1 MRRWNGWG
9 DDTVFYTLP
18 QHACSY
24 LAEKTGGAS
33 PLPEATLDEV
43 LLKVPPSRLPGHPLV
58 IQDAEERVRQCRG
71 QSLPD
76 WLALKSG
83 NIDAFPNGIAYPTT
97 TGEVQSLLSYAEK
110 TGAIIIPY
118 GGCTSVVG
126 HINPEPGERPI
137 LTVYMSRMNRLVSL
151 DDESRLATFQA
162 GAAGPDLEAQ
172 LRAKGYT
179 LGHFPQS
186 FECSTFGGWIATRSS
201 GQQSLW
207 YGGRIEKFF
216 TGGMLVSP
224 EGPLEI
230 PAFPASAAGP
240 DLREIVLGSEGRL
253 GILTEA
259 KVRISPLPER
269 ERFRIVFFPHWDA
282 ALDSVRETVQEG
294 IPLSMLR
301 LGSAL
306 ETETQLALAGHER
319 VISLLEKLL
328 TWRGVGSNKCM
339 LLFGVT
345 GTRASCRSTLRRALR
360 VFRHGDGIHVGSY
373 GGRKWA
379 ESRFLIPY
387 LRNTLWDKGYAV
399 DTLETAADW
408 QNVNRTVEDIE
419 SALHGAFG
427 TEAGPVLVLT
437 HLSHLYPQGS
447 SIYITVIFRAAKTY
461 EDTFRIW
468 KCLKTAASK
477 AIVKNRGTISHQHGV
492 GIDHEPYL
500 AAEKGRLG
508 IAAIKAICDTF
519 DPHGIMNPG
528 KLLR

>member
-9 DDTVFYTLP
+9 DDTILYPVP
-18 QHACSY
+18 RNASSY
-24 LAEKTGGAS
+24 LIEKIGKGA

-43 LLKVPPSRLPGHPLV
+43 LLAVPPSRLPEHPLV
-58 IQDAEERVRQCRG
+58 IQSAEERVRHCRG
-71 QSLPD
+71 QSIPD

-83 NIDAFPNGIAYPTT
+83 NIDSFPDGIAYPSTT
-97 TGEVQSLLSYAEK
+97 DEVQSLFSYAEK
-110 TGAIIIPY
+110 AGAAIIPY
-118 GGCTSVVG
+118 GGGTSVVG
-126 HINPEPGERPI
+126 HITPEKGERPV
-137 LTVYMSRMNRLVSL
+137 LTVDMSRMNRLVSL
-151 DDESRLATFQA
+151 DEESRLAAFLA
-162 GAAGPDLEAQ
+162 GVAGPDLEAQ

-186 FECSTFGGWIATRSS
+186 FEFSTLGGWIATRSS
-201 GQQSLW
+201 GQQSLR
-207 YGGRIEKFF
+207 YGRIEQLFA
-216 TGGMLVSP
+216 GGLLASP
-224 EGPLEI
+224 AGLLEI

-253 GILTEA
+253 GIVTEA
-259 KVRISPLPER
+259 KVRVTRLPEQ
-269 ERFRIVFFPHWDA
+269 ERFHIVFFPHWQE
-282 ALDSVRETVQEG
+282 ALDSVREAVQEG

-319 VISLLEKLL
+319 VISLLERLL
-328 TWRGVGSNKCM
+328 TWRGVRTQKCM

-345 GTRASCRSTLRRALR
+345 GTRASCRITLRRALR
-360 VFRHGDGIHVGSY
+360 IFRLGRGIHVGSY

-399 DTLETAADW
+399 DTLETATDW
-408 QNVNRTVEDIE
+408 QNVNRMVEEIE
-419 SALHGAFG
+419 SALHGALD
-427 TEAGPVLVLT
+427 TEGGPILVLT
-437 HLSHLYPQGS
+437 HLSHVYPQGS
-447 SIYITVIFRAAKTY
+447 SIYITVIFRTAETY
-461 EDTFRIW
+461 EETLRRW
-468 KCLKTAASK
+468 KGLKTAASK

-492 GIDHEPYL
+492 GIDHAPYL

-508 IAAIKAICDTF
+508 IAAIKAMCDTF

-528 KLLR
+528 KLVR